1 MAATAN
7 TNNRRNARPMRE
19 ERYIHGSAARQADI
33 KRQLEDPY
41 LKPERTAHQ
50 TRRHARRM
58 NFPYVL
64 FLSVMMAVTGFAL
77 ISYIRMESAL
87 TTSVKKIASLENQV
101 NNLRLENDETL
112 SRIETSVNLE
122 EIRRI
127 AITKLGMVYAGEG
140 QIVEI
145 PDEGSDY
152 VRQYADIQQ

>member
-1 MAATAN
+1 MAATRN
-7 TNNRRNARPMRE
+7 TDYRRNARPMRE
-19 ERYIHGSAARQADI
+19 EIYVQGSAARQADF
-33 KRQLEDPY
+33 KRQLEEPY
-41 LKPERTAHQ
+41 IQPNHSARRNRERAH
-50 TRRHARRM
+50 RM
-58 NFPYVL
+58 NFAYVL

-77 ISYIRMESAL
+77 IGYIRMESSL
-87 TTSVKKIASLENQV
+87 TTSVKKIASLESQV
-101 NNLRLENDETL
+101 NNLRLENDEAL

-152 VRQYADIQQ
+152 VRQYADIQK